1 MAAGVDVAAALMAA
15 ATRGGADAVRAR
27 GGAVSLALVA
37 AALMFVV
44 VALAGCGL
52 GSPEATPEPSPT
64 PVNPAALLAESGAA
78 MSALRSFRFSLAHN
92 EGGTP
97 LADSLTV
104 TSAEGAVVSPD
115 RISVDFSGTF
125 GSFGIRS
132 GIVAIG
138 ADSYMTNPLTGEWE
152 SVASGVSPLA
162 FFDPQSGIGAM
173 MRSVDNPTL
182 ASSSDESH
190 VVEGGLAVSVLAPI
204 LGGAATDGDV
214 RVELTVAADTLFL
227 EKAVIE
233 GRVTAAEPDGLIRTI
248 ELWDFDAPILIEP
261 PSSG

>member
-1 MAAGVDVAAALMAA
+1 MAEPANGAAAALIAA
-15 ATRGGADAVRAR
+15 RGGRDGVRAR
-27 GGAVSLALVA
+27 VGAVALALVA
-37 AALMFVV
+37 LTIA
-44 VALAGCGL
+44 ALAGCG
-52 GSPEATPEPSPT
+52 GDEPETTPEPSPT
-64 PVNPAALLAESGAA
+64 PVSPAALLAESGAA

-92 EGGTP
+92 KDGTP

-125 GSFGIRS
+125 GSFAIQS
-132 GIVAIG
+132 GIVSIG

-162 FFDPQSGIGAM
+162 FFDPQSGVGAM
-173 MRSVDNPTL
+173 MRSVENPTL
-182 ASSSDESH
+182 ASTTDDAF
-190 VVEGGLAVSVLAPI
+190 VVAGDLAVSVLAPI
-204 LGGAATDGDV
+204 LGGAATDGVV
-214 RVELTVAADTLFL
+214 RAELTIAADTRLL

-233 GRVTAAEPDGLIRTI
+233 GRVTADETDGLIRTI
-248 ELWDFDAPILIEP
+248 ELWDFDAPIPIEP

>member
-1 MAAGVDVAAALMAA
+1 MAAGVGGAAALMASA
-15 ATRGGADAVRAR
+15 ARGGADAVRAR

-37 AALMFVV
+37 ASLMFAVA
-44 VALAGCGL
+44 ALAGCGF

-173 MRSVDNPTL
+173 MRSVDNPAL

-190 VVEGGLAVSVLAPI
+190 VVEGDLAVSVLAPI

-214 RVELTVAADTLFL
+214 RVELTIAADTLFL

-233 GRVTAAEPDGLIRTI
+233 GRVTAAEPDGLTRTI

>member
-1 MAAGVDVAAALMAA
+1 MAAGDNGAAVALIA
-15 ATRGGADAVRAR
+15 AR
-27 GGAVSLALVA
+27 GGRDGVRALAVVI
-37 AALMFVV
+37 AALIIA
-44 VALAGCGL
+44 ALAGCG
-52 GSPEATPEPSPT
+52 GGDAEPTPEPSPT
-64 PVNPAALLAESGAA
+64 PVSPAVLLAESGAA

-92 EGGTP
+92 KDGTP

-125 GSFGIRS
+125 GSFGIQS
-132 GIVAIG
+132 GIVSIG

-162 FFDPQSGIGAM
+162 FFDPQSGVGAM
-173 MRSVDNPTL
+173 MRSVENPTL
-182 ASSSDESH
+182 ASATDDAF
-190 VVEGGLAVSVLAPI
+190 VVAGDLAVSVLAPI
-204 LGGAATDGDV
+204 LGGAATDGIV
-214 RVELTVAADTLFL
+214 RAELTIAADTRLL

-233 GRVTAAEPDGLIRTI
+233 GRVTADETDGLIRTI
-248 ELWDFDAPILIEP
+248 ELWDFDAPIPIEP